1 MHGRVKSV
9 ERAIDEKKTEDDRVE
24 DLNKVRM
31 YKDIVSKVLRLKK
44 ESVYDA
50 QVALPL
56 TRHLLLLNQEFHIV
70 WGYRREIISH
80 ILEKEESTDTSNL
93 ELGKEELKLTF
104 EALQRNPKSYA
115 AWFHRQ
121 WVLDKNLVENVQ
133 KEILLCEKLLD
144 LDERN
149 FHCWNYRRYVAKKLG
164 MGAEEELQFS
174 TIKIEQ
180 NFSNYSALHH
190 RSISLPV
197 PLTKDIILEEI
208 NLVQQA
214 VFTEP
219 DDQSVWFYYR
229 WLIQNAV
236 DLENNET
243 VSESCQ
249 LHSFIHSQITW
260 VRELYV
266 MEASAKWVIVTLAD
280 LYGRLCIYTTN
291 GDDIQE
297 TREKCRAL
305 YRKLSD
311 HIDQDHKHYYEY
323 RIKQFAT

>member
-9 ERAIDEKKTEDDRVE
+9 ERAIDEKKTENDRIE
-24 DLNKVRM
+24 DLNKVKM
-31 YKDIVSKVLRLKK
+31 YKDIVSKVLRMKN

-70 WGYRREIISH
+70 WGYRRAIILHMSK
-80 ILEKEESTDTSNL
+80 KEDITERSKMD
-93 ELGKEELKLTF
+93 LGKEELKLTF

-121 WVLDKNLVENVQ
+121 WVLDRNLVENVQ
-133 KEILLCEKLLD
+133 KEIHLCEKLLE

-149 FHCWNYRRYVAKKLG
+149 FHCWNYRRYVAKKIG
-164 MGAEEELQFS
+164 MGREEELQFS

-190 RSISLPV
+190 RTISLPT

-236 DLENNET
+236 DLGKNET
-243 VSESCQ
+243 TSESFG
-249 LHSFIHSQITW
+249 LHSFIQSQIIW
-260 VRELYV
+260 VQELYE
-266 MEASAKWVIVTLAD
+266 MEASAKWVLVTLAALHD
-280 LYGRLCIYTTN
+280 RLCILTTN
-291 GDDIQE
+291 GADAQD
-297 TREKCRAL
+297 TRDKSQAL
-305 YRKLSD
+305 YRKLCD
-311 HIDQDHKHYYEY
+311 HIDPNHKHYYEY
-323 RIKQFAT
+323 RIKHFTT